1 MSLSEGT
8 FLMVE
13 TPLAKMQAHK
23 IGSEEFFPPE
33 ISTSPLRGIP
43 PWIKNFSIQLL
54 SLSSIVIAF
63 MDNA

>member
-43 PWIKNFSIQLL
+43 P
-54 SLSSIVIAF
+54 
-63 MDNA
+63 